1 MTNFEEQAKQYLILI
16 EGGPPSNY
24 SAWSPDLPGCVA
36 TGDTLEEV
44 EREMRGSDRPTPR
57 GARRG
62 RRADP
67 AALRPRR
74 LRRARRSTR
83 VSPTRRGA
91 FELHDGVRLG
101 REVDGFPAGTEGF
114 QVFPE
119 QNAYG
124 VELFEAAGPT
134 IGLVD
139 ATGDELERSPE
150 QLG

>member
-1 MTNFEEQAKQYLILI
+1 
-16 EGGPPSNY
+16 
-24 SAWSPDLPGCVA
+24 
-36 TGDTLEEV
+36 
-44 EREMRGSDRPTPR
+44 
-57 GARRG
+57 
-62 RRADP
+62 
-67 AALRPRR
+67 
-74 LRRARRSTR
+74 
-83 VSPTRRGA
+83 VSPTRRGT

-101 REVDGFPAGTEGF
+101 REVDGFPAGTEGAIV

-124 VELFEAAGPT
+124 VELFDAAGPT